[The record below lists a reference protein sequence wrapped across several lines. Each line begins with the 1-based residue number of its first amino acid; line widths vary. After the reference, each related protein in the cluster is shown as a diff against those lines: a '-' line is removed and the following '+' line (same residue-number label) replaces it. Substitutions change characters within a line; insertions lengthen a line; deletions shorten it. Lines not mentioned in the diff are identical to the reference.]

1 MALEMF
7 DKVLLK
13 TGEEAYIVEIY
24 KGGEAYEAD
33 IDRLDGWTD
42 TDTIFPDDIE
52 KVLRK
57 SSDVFGK
64 KVKRYENG

>member
-7 DKVLLK
+7 DKILLK
-13 TGEEAYIVEIY
+13 TGEVAYIVEIL
-24 KGGEAYEAD
+24 KDGEAYIAD
-33 IDRLDGWTD
+33 IDKHSGWTE
-42 TDTIFPDDIE
+42 TETVLPNEIE
-52 KVLRK
+52 RVLRK